1 MKNGKI
7 GVTTENIF
15 PVIKKF
21 LYSDHEIFLREL
33 ISNSVDATQKLKAL
47 ASMGDVK
54 GDLGDLTIRVSA
66 DKDAKTLTVTDRG
79 IGMTADEVERY
90 INQIAFSS
98 AEEFMEKY
106 KNQAI
111 IGHFGLGFYSAF
123 MVADKV
129 EIFTRSY
136 KEGAKTVHWSCE
148 GSPEYEME
156 ETTEQRDR
164 GTTIVLHLS
173 ADTLEYGEDSKV
185 EELLRKYCRFLPVPI
200 AFGKVKEWKDGK
212 YVDTNKD
219 NIINNIAPL
228 WTVKPTEITAE
239 QYKEFYHELYPIGE
253 EPLFSIHLNIDYP
266 FHLTGILY
274 FPKIRNNFEIQKNKI
289 QLYSNQVYV
298 TDQVEGIVP
307 EYLTLLH
314 GVIDSPDIPLNVSRS
329 YLQSDSNVKKIS
341 NYITRKVADRL
352 QELFTTMRAD
362 YEQKWDDLKIFIEY
376 GIITDEKFAEKAE
389 SFMLWKTTE
398 GKYFTA
404 EEYKEVV
411 KGNQTD
417 KNGTVVFL
425 YVDDPVEK
433 NSFLESAKAKGYDV
447 LVMDGQLDNHYVNWY
462 ESKHKDARFVRVDSD
477 VIDKLIQKDETLKM
491 SLSEAQQEIMRPV
504 FESQM
509 PKDEKIHYNISFEA
523 MAADAAPVVI
533 TQNEFM
539 RRMKEMAAI
548 SGGGMSQFYSQ
559 MPDNFT
565 IAVNGNNPIV
575 IDILADVEKSYGDKL
590 KTITK
595 KIDAAVAEERRFDE
609 VVKGKKEEEL
619 TPEEKS
625 TREELSK
632 KIVTLRDERDTRL
645 REIGGENKLVKQIID
660 LALLSNG
667 LLKGK
672 NLTEF
677 IQRSISLIENPK
689 YLPLGKNRYDQPAI
703 RKKQREL
710 QVFFQQ
716 LHKSFRSPTGTPRIA
731 VDETQNRR
739 TRIEQLARFV
749 VNFVFERNTRFRQL
763 PEGNSNRDQ
772 FVVMSRT
779 QVLGV
784 YLENRH
790 HHAVLLLHIGIR
802 RAETAEQLRTGRFVI
817 ADVIRMVY
825 DTHLI
830 GILIPDSEFEIS
842 CQHGVKTRLVYGPTA
857 FFPPS
862 SIIPEYLW
870 RLSEAHR
877 AYLRS
882 ARDIHPEAEAA

>member
-33 ISNSVDATQKLKAL
+33 ISNAVDATQKLKAL
-47 ASMGDVK
+47 SSMSEVK
-54 GDLGDLTIRVSA
+54 GELGDLTIRVAA
-66 DKDAKTLTVTDRG
+66 DKEAKTLTITDRG
-79 IGMTADEVERY
+79 IGMTADEVDRY

-98 AEEFMEKY
+98 AEEFMAKY
-106 KNQAI
+106 KDQAI

-136 KEGAKTVHWSCE
+136 RENSKAVHWSCQ

-156 ETTEQRDR
+156 EIAGDRDR

-173 ADTLEYGEDSKV
+173 EDTMEYGEEAKV

-212 YVDTNKD
+212 YVDTEKD
-219 NIINNIAPL
+219 NIINDVDPL
-228 WTVKPTEITAE
+228 WTRKPTDITAD
-239 QYKEFYHELYPIGE
+239 QYKEFYHELYPLCD

-329 YLQSDSNVKKIS
+329 YLQSDANVKKIS
-341 NYITRKVADRL
+341 SYITRKVADRL
-352 QELFTTMRAD
+352 QELFNTMRPD
-362 YEQKWDDLKIFIEY
+362 YESKWDDLKIFIEY
-376 GIITDEKFAEKAE
+376 GIITDEKFAEKATG
-389 SFMLWKTTE
+389 FMLWKNVE

-404 EEYKEVV
+404 DEYREAVKE
-411 KGNQTD
+411 KQTD
-417 KNGTVVFL
+417 KHNTIVYL

-433 NSFLESAKAKGYDV
+433 NSFLESAKSKGYDV
-447 LVMDGQLDNHYVNWY
+447 LVMDGQLDNHYINWF
-462 ESKHKDARFVRVDSD
+462 EMKNKDCRFVRVDSD
-477 VIDKLIQKDETLKM
+477 VIDKLIQKEDALKM
-491 SLSEAQQEIMRPV
+491 SLSEAQQELMRPV

-523 MAADAAPVVI
+523 MAPDAAPVVI
-533 TQNEFM
+533 TQNEMM
-539 RRMKEMAAI
+539 RRMKEMAAM

-565 IAVNGNNPIV
+565 IAVNGNHPIV
-575 IDILADVEKSYGDKL
+575 IDILEATEKSYGDKL
-590 KTITK
+590 KSITK
-595 KIDAAVAEERRFDE
+595 KIDAAVAEEKRFEE
-609 VVKGKKEEEL
+609 VIKEKKESDL

-625 TREELSK
+625 MREELSK
-632 KIVTLRDERDTRL
+632 KVVTLRDERDTRL
-645 REIGGENKLVKQIID
+645 QEIGRENKLVKQIID

-672 NLTEF
+672 NLTDF
-677 IQRSISLIENPK
+677 IQRSISLIEK
-689 YLPLGKNRYDQPAI
+689 
-703 RKKQREL
+703 
-710 QVFFQQ
+710 
-716 LHKSFRSPTGTPRIA
+716 
-731 VDETQNRR
+731 
-739 TRIEQLARFV
+739 
-749 VNFVFERNTRFRQL
+749 
-763 PEGNSNRDQ
+763 
-772 FVVMSRT
+772 
-779 QVLGV
+779 
-784 YLENRH
+784 
-790 HHAVLLLHIGIR
+790 
-802 RAETAEQLRTGRFVI
+802 
-817 ADVIRMVY
+817 
-825 DTHLI
+825 
-830 GILIPDSEFEIS
+830 
-842 CQHGVKTRLVYGPTA
+842 
-857 FFPPS
+857 
-862 SIIPEYLW
+862 
-870 RLSEAHR
+870 
-877 AYLRS
+877 
-882 ARDIHPEAEAA
+882 